1 MKSEQFIPALVQLA
15 NITTIFKNK
24 GSRLDLSNDRG
35 IFILS
40 IFRKIADKMVYQDK
54 YENIGARKRKNIRNH
69 LFGIYAIINSI
80 VQGNSECID
89 IQIYDLVQAFDSLW
103 LEDCLNDVYDALDE
117 DSKDDKIALLYNIN
131 KKNKVA
137 INTAMGQ
144 TDRVEVDRIVT
155 QGGTWGS
162 LLCSNHIDTLGRSSR
177 NTGKHMY
184 TRNENRKCW
193 KITKPQVDPINAHK
207 NKTICMI

>member
-1 MKSEQFIPALVQLA
+1 MLCNGMKSEQFIPALVQLA

-40 IFRKIADKMVYQDK
+40 IFRKIADKMVYQEK
-54 YENIGARKRKNIRNH
+54 YENIDSFMSDSNIGARKKKNIRNH
-69 LFGIYAIINSI
+69 LFVIYAIINSI

-89 IQIYDLVQAFDSLW
+89 IKIYDLVQAFDSLW

-117 DSKDDKIALLYNIN
+117 DAKNDKIALLYNIN

-155 QGGTWGS
+155 QGGTLGS
-162 LLCSNHIDTLGRSSR
+162 LLCSNHIDMLDRSSR
-177 NTGKHMY
+177 NTGKHI
-184 TRNENRKCW
+184 R
-193 KITKPQVDPINAHK
+193 
-207 NKTICMI
+207 